1 MQFKDPAMPHIPRAP
16 LEKTPSSKSAQTAI
30 APPLDPHGISPGDAP
45 APPSRSL
52 EMSAKTAPTLT
63 SIWQAQQ
70 VWFGL
75 ATRTWLRALAL
86 PAELAACRSLDAL
99 LELQRRHITAG
110 VKDAVAG
117 YAELAALSGDSLPRR
132 VGAAGFTSTGV

>member
-1 MQFKDPAMPHIPRAP
+1 MPRIPRAP
-16 LEKTPSSKSAQTAI
+16 LEKTPPADSPQTPI
-30 APPLDPHGISPGDAP
+30 APPLDPHGITPDTPRA
-45 APPSRSL
+45 L
-52 EMSAKTAPTLT
+52 EMTAKTAPTVN

-86 PAELAACRSLDAL
+86 PAELAACRSLDAV
-99 LELQRRHITAG
+99 LELQRRHIRAS
-110 VKDAVAG
+110 VSEAVAG